1 MSTIDELKEYERLRR
16 EERLEWYRK
25 DHAIYQKQY
34 KELRYWT
41 RFWFILFVF
50 TFIAYYGK

>member
-1 MSTIDELKEYERLRR
+1 MSAIDELKEYERLRR
-16 EERLEWYRK
+16 EERLEWQRK

-34 KELRYWT
+34 NELRYWS

-50 TFIAYYGK
+50 TAIAYYGK